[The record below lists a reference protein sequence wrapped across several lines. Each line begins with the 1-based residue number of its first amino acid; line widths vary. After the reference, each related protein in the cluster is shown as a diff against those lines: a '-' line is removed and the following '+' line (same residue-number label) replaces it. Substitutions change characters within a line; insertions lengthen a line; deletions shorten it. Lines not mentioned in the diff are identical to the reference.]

1 MTDKQIT
8 FNQMKPGKMYSAM
21 WITNTIIFLC
31 LTKPVKTM
39 TDPLTLKTSD
49 KEGFVVQI
57 LVLID
62 FDENI
67 NRRTDGDIIQKKH
80 GQFMNIMGGKSRFDK
95 LGFYKIRTERNHV
108 YFILLLKNNYF
119 KLNYRLLTCL
129 WCNGSL
135 GILPEEY
142 FRSFTIELIYEF

>member
-1 MTDKQIT
+1 MTDKQIA
-8 FNQMKPGKMYSAM
+8 FNEMKPGKMYSAM

-31 LTKPVKTM
+31 LTKSVKT
-39 TDPLTLKTSD
+39 TAGSL
-49 KEGFVVQI
+49 EGFVVQI